1 MGTLVLELYWR
12 HAPRTCK
19 NFAEL
24 CRRGYYN
31 GTRFHRVIRDFM
43 VQGGDP
49 TGTGERGTE
58 PPGRGTGTRGPPG
71 AGMGTAG
78 PRPCYRDTGSPRLW
92 DGDTGTP
99 PAPQW
104 DTRDPSPSLMPHGGN
119 IGTPPSTS
127 GDTETPQPHDG
138 DTGTPVPRGG
148 GALTTVP
155 AGRGGASIYGKQ
167 FEDELHPE
175 LKFTGAGILAM
186 ANAGPDTNGSQFFL
200 TLAPAQW
207 LDGKHTIFGRVCQG
221 IGVLNR
227 VGMVETSAQDR
238 PLDDVKVLR
247 AVPAG

>member
-1 MGTLVLELYWR
+1 MAAVPPDSWQPPTVTMETTMGTLVLELYWR

-49 TGTGERGTE
+49 TGTGEKKIIIT
-58 PPGRGTGTRGPPG
+58 TGLFGV
-71 AGMGTAG
+71 
-78 PRPCYRDTGSPRLW
+78 RP
-92 DGDTGTP
+92 
-99 PAPQW
+99 A
-104 DTRDPSPSLMPHGGN
+104 
-119 IGTPPSTS
+119 
-127 GDTETPQPHDG
+127 
-138 DTGTPVPRGG
+138 
-148 GALTTVP
+148 
-155 AGRGGASIYGKQ
+155 
-167 FEDELHPE
+167 
-175 LKFTGAGILAM
+175 GAGILAM